1 MDPRTAA
8 AITTALTHGPALRD
22 LDRDGAEDIAG
33 ALADLPEPDAWAAV
47 KSADHSSAVLAVG
60 SVEFVLDAGV
70 TATGELELSRRVRTR
85 QG

>member
-8 AITTALTHGPALRD
+8 AITTALALGPALRD
-22 LDRDGAEDIAG
+22 LGHEGAEDIAG

-47 KSADHSSAVLAVG
+47 KSADHSSAFLAVG
-60 SVEFVLDAGV
+60 PVEFVLDAGL
-70 TATGELELSRRVRTR
+70 TATGELELSRRVRAR